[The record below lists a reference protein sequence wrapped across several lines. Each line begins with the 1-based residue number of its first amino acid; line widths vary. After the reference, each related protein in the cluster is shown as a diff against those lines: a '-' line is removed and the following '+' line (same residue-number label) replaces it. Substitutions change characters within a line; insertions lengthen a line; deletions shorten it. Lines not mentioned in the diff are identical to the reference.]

1 MSDETRA
8 SDNHV
13 LEWLP
18 AFALNCL
25 TDEETAQVAGHLS
38 VCPDCRAELR
48 AYQVTADELPLAL
61 AQVEPRPMLKDSL
74 MKEIHAR
81 QVKAAG
87 IPERSVIQRWAH
99 FFRRSAPG
107 WALALIILLAAGN
120 LLLWRRL
127 NQVSSPN
134 ATVMRV
140 IALAS
145 TANTPQAKGTLVMNP
160 SGEYGSLVV
169 DQLATLDA
177 GHQYQVW
184 LIRDGQRTNGGVFS
198 VNPDGYASLELYS
211 PLPLVQYQAIGI
223 TIEPWG
229 GSPGPTGPKVLG
241 GDL

>member
-25 TDEETAQVAGHLS
+25 TDEETAQVAGHLA
-38 VCPDCRAELR
+38 VCADCREELR
-48 AYQVTADELPLAL
+48 AYQSTADELPLAL
-61 AQVEPRPMLKDSL
+61 AQVSPRPALKDTL
-74 MKEIHAR
+74 MKEIHSR
-81 QVKAAG
+81 RMKAVG
-87 IPERSVIQRWAH
+87 IPERPGKRRWIDY
-99 FFRRSAPG
+99 FRRSAPA
-107 WALALIILLAAGN
+107 WAMALIILLAVGN
-120 LLLWRRL
+120 ILLWRRL
-127 NQVSSPN
+127 NQAGP
-134 ATVMRV
+134 TTTMRV
-140 IALAS
+140 IAMAG
-145 TANTPQAKGTLVMNP
+145 TVNAPGAKGTLVMNP

-169 DQLATLDA
+169 DQLAPLDA

-211 PLPLVQYQAIGI
+211 PLPLIQYQAIGI